1 MKSKLST
8 AKKSKT
14 TTFSRVFHPKKNQQ
28 FSREIKV
35 EFLDK
40 KNEDFEQCKFDNFCI
55 LGARKAEEFIW
66 SQRDKLTGFWPRDEA
81 ANAVLGLGIRS
92 ANLASGVLTSLASNE
107 SESIRQNMERIH
119 SSFLMELIRSV
130 GQELRKDE
138 NPKKA
143 FEKLQNM
150 DEQVVLTLV
159 GALKTTCAQ
168 DPRNYFGYNLL
179 DFLFERLMEQFNE
192 LGGLYQSKKPRLS
205 YPSLVL
211 ALCVNDD
218 PRLINN
224 EFTDR
229 LELLVPLYPFTLN
242 VGEFQP
248 LGIGNVQL

>member
-1 MKSKLST
+1 MDNFLGKSKLNFWT
-8 AKKSKT
+8 
-14 TTFSRVFHPKKNQQ
+14 
-28 FSREIKV
+28 
-35 EFLDK
+35 

-92 ANLASGVLTSLASNE
+92 ANLASGVLASLASNE